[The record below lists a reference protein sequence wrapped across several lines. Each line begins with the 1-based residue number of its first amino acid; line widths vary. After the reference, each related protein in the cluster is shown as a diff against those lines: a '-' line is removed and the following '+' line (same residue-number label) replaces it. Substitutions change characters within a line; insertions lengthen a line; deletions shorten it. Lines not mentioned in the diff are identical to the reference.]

1 MQIPRASPDCALP
14 QCDGLLPMALALQVE
29 QNAKANLK
37 QLEFDQK
44 SGAVVEVSVVVARD
58 INFFAQL
65 VAERSVKKHERGQI
79 FRVWELMPG
88 RRNEALDLA
97 VYSYA
102 ALCGL
107 IYMGH
112 LITPDGR
119 PLLDVIYQAYTD
131 ILLIA

>member
-1 MQIPRASPDCALP
+1 MHYPAD
-14 QCDGLLPMALALQVE
+14 
-29 QNAKANLK
+29 
-37 QLEFDQK
+37 
-44 SGAVVEVSVVVARD
+44 RD

-107 IYMGH
+107 TYMGLRLNRKADAIAQETTQH
-112 LITPDGR
+112 PPPPEPVTEDASIVSGESVQSLTE
-119 PLLDVIYQAYTD
+119 TD
-131 ILLIA
+131 AAAKQKRRTNLAKRFSRLPG